1 MSHPDVSSSLNE
13 QLERVAIK
21 RKARAIAVAIHDLE
35 TDFRFS
41 LSGDRWFHAASTIKV
56 AVLLAVFRA
65 ADESRLRLD
74 DSLHVRNRFFSAGDG
89 SIFHVTPDR
98 DATPE
103 LYHSIGRTARISSL
117 AHAMISGSSNLA
129 TNLLLDFVGVE
140 YARKV
145 LRDAQV
151 HSVELRR
158 GVEDHAA
165 HEQGINNEATANGLV
180 TLLSAIRGDFLSNE
194 SKQEVI
200 RILLEQRFNSMIPA
214 RLPAHAAVAQKTRL
228 APHFTLAELM
238 LVDCREATLL
248 LTQFPHYVP
257 CAIVV
262 LARFLEDFR
271 REVDAPVF
279 ISANGGYRSPAHR
292 IGGAKSIHAW
302 GTAANIYRVGD
313 SFLDDAR
320 AIEKYRAIA
329 ASLSPVVFARPFGR
343 ERGQTDDHL
352 HIDLGFVSLTP
363 RESTEAS

>member
-1 MSHPDVSSSLNE
+1 MSNPDVSSLLNE
-13 QLERVAIK
+13 QLEKVAIK

-56 AVLLAVFRA
+56 AVLLAVYRA

-74 DSLHVRNRFFSAGDG
+74 DSLHVRNRFFSAADG

-214 RLPAHAAVAQKTRL
+214 RLPPHAAVAHKTGEISTACHDIGIVYL
-228 APHFTLAELM
+228 PE
-238 LVDCREATLL
+238 REPYIAVI
-248 LTQFPHYVP
+248 LTEFD
-257 CAIVV
+257 AD
-262 LARFLEDFR
+262 RNGR
-271 REVDAPVF
+271 RETVAA
-279 ISANGGYRSPAHR
+279 ISEL
-292 IGGAKSIHAW
+292 
-302 GTAANIYRVGD
+302 IYRCLSGD
-313 SFLDDAR
+313 
-320 AIEKYRAIA
+320 
-329 ASLSPVVFARPFGR
+329 
-343 ERGQTDDHL
+343 
-352 HIDLGFVSLTP
+352 VSKAN
-363 RESTEAS
+363 EN